1 MAGCKGLHRIVI
13 DSVGAPIHDGPM
25 PTIIEVAAL
34 AGVSTAT
41 VSRVLS
47 RPEQVSE
54 ATRRHVLEIVRTSGY
69 TPNVAARSLRTLR
82 AAKILLTV
90 PDIANAFFASVIHG
104 AEEAARDAGYS
115 VVVGDTRH
123 DPDVEDRYA
132 DMLSRREVDGLIFL
146 GHRLPASLA
155 PLLSR
160 KGAAAPIV
168 NGCEYSSDLGV
179 PSVHIDNAAA
189 SADAVEHLIGLGHR
203 TIGII
208 TGPEVS
214 PISRDR
220 LAGAI
225 GAADRNGLRDALHI
239 RVGDYAAHSAY
250 AHTAD
255 LLAENVTAIFCFSD
269 EMAMGT
275 LSAVANAGLSCPA
288 DVSVMGFDDLPL
300 ARYFQPPL
308 TTIAQPKAMIGRRTV
323 ELLVD
328 ILRGVHSPRRQVT
341 LRHELVVRSS
351 TARRGTGT
359 SCQPRGVP
367 CA

>member
-1 MAGCKGLHRIVI
+1 
-13 DSVGAPIHDGPM
+13 M

-54 ATRRHVLEIVRTSGY
+54 DTRRHVLAVVRSSGY
-69 TPNVAARSLRTLR
+69 APNVAARSLRTLR

-90 PDIANAFFASVIHG
+90 PDISNTFFASVIRG

-115 VVVGDTRH
+115 IVVGDTRH
-123 DPDVEDRYA
+123 DPEVEDQYA

-146 GHRLPASLA
+146 GHRLPGALG

-160 KGAAAPIV
+160 EGGAAPIV
-168 NGCEYSSDLGV
+168 NGCEYSADLGV

-189 SADAVEHLIGLGHR
+189 GGDAIDHLIDLGHR
-203 TIGII
+203 AIGVV
-208 TGPEVS
+208 TGPEAS

-220 LAGAI
+220 LAGAV
-225 GAADRNGLRDALHI
+225 AAAERHGLRDALHI
-239 RVGDYAAHSAY
+239 ATGDYAAGSAY
-250 AHTAD
+250 DQTQR
-255 LLAENVTAIFCFSD
+255 LLGHGVTAIFCFSD
-269 EMAMGT
+269 EMAMGA
-275 LSAVANAGLSCPA
+275 LGAIGAAGLSCPR
-288 DVSVMGFDDLPL
+288 DVSVIGFDDLPL

-308 TTIAQPKAMIGRRTV
+308 TTIAQPKGLIGRRAV

-328 ILRGVHSPRRQVT
+328 ILRGHDRPHRQVT
-341 LRHELVVRSS
+341 LRHDLVIRHS
-351 TARRGTGT
+351 TAAPAGAGTGAGET
-359 SCQPRGVP
+359 TG
-367 CA
+367 

>member
-1 MAGCKGLHRIVI
+1 
-13 DSVGAPIHDGPM
+13 M

-54 ATRRHVLEIVRTSGY
+54 ETRRHVLAVVRASGY
-69 TPNVAARSLRTLR
+69 APNVAARSLRTLR

-90 PDIANAFFASVIHG
+90 PDISNTFFASVIRG

-123 DPDVEDRYA
+123 DPEVEDQYA

-146 GHRLPASLA
+146 GHRLPASLGA
-155 PLLSR
+155 LLVR

-168 NGCEYSSDLGV
+168 NGCEYSPDLGV

-189 SADAVEHLIGLGHR
+189 GAEAIEHLIGLGHR
-203 TIGII
+203 TIGVI
-208 TGPEVS
+208 TGPEAS

-220 LAGAI
+220 LAGAV
-225 GAADRNGLRDALHI
+225 AAAERHGLRDALHI
-239 RVGDYAAHSAY
+239 GIGDYAAGSAFEQ
-250 AHTAD
+250 TRR
-255 LLAENVTAIFCFSD
+255 LLARGVTAIFCFSD
-269 EMAMGT
+269 EMAMGA
-275 LSAVANAGLSCPA
+275 LGAIGESGLSCPA
-288 DVSVMGFDDLPL
+288 DISVVGFDDLPL

-308 TTIAQPKAMIGRRTV
+308 TTIAQPKGMIGRRAV
-323 ELLVD
+323 DLLVD
-328 ILRGVHSPRRQVT
+328 ILRGVDSPCRQVT
-341 LRHELVVRSS
+341 LRHELVIRHS
-351 TARRGTGT
+351 TATPALT
-359 SCQPRGVP
+359 
-367 CA
+367 

>member
-1 MAGCKGLHRIVI
+1 
-13 DSVGAPIHDGPM
+13 M

-54 ATRRHVLEIVRTSGY
+54 ETRLRVLAVVQESGY

-90 PDIANAFFASVIHG
+90 PDISNAFFASVIRG

-123 DPDVEDRYA
+123 DPEVEDQYA

-160 KGAAAPIV
+160 RGAAAPIV
-168 NGCEYSSDLGV
+168 NGCEYSPDLGV

-189 SADAVEHLIGLGHR
+189 SADAIEHLIGLGHR
-203 TIGII
+203 RIGLV
-208 TGPEVS
+208 TGPEIS

-220 LAGAI
+220 LVGAI
-225 GAADRNGLRDALHI
+225 EAMTRAGLRESLHI
-239 RVGDYAAHSAY
+239 RIGDYSAGS
-250 AHTAD
+250 AVDQTRD
-255 LLAENVTAIFCFSD
+255 LLEHDVTAIFCFND

-275 LSAVANAGLSCPA
+275 LSAIGDAGLSCPA
-288 DVSVMGFDDLPL
+288 DVSVVGFDDLPL

-308 TTIAQPKAMIGRRTV
+308 TTIAQPKGMIGRRAV
-323 ELLVD
+323 DLLVD
-328 ILRGVHSPRRQVT
+328 ILRGVDSPLKHVT
-341 LRHELVVRSS
+341 LRHELVVRNS
-351 TARRGTGT
+351 TAA
-359 SCQPRGVP
+359 PRTR
-367 CA
+367 